1 MNEFNLVL
9 SKPERLEK
17 NIRVFFS
24 ETQYKKLCA
33 IATAY
38 DMSLS
43 ALCRTVLVQYFTQV
57 LNTGKTID

>member
-1 MNEFNLVL
+1 MSDFVPVL
-9 SKPERLEK
+9 TKPKRLEK

-24 ETQYKKLCA
+24 ESKYQKLCT

-57 LNTGKTID
+57 LDTGKTID

>member
-1 MNEFNLVL
+1 MSDFVPVL
-9 SKPERLEK
+9 TKPQRLEK

-24 ETQYKKLCA
+24 ESKYQKLCA

-43 ALCRTVLVQYFTQV
+43 ELCRTVLIQYFTQV
-57 LNTGKTID
+57 LNTGQTID